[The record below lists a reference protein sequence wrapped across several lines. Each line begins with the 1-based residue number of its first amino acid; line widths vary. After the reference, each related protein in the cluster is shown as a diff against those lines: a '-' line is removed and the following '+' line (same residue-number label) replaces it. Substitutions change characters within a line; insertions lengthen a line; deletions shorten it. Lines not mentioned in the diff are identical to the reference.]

1 MAFRGF
7 LPYIGIVVCFGVIYW
22 LTMMIPNNILYLG
35 FKSTLLEAE
44 RKTIYQER
52 IFTYGLSLVIFTYGL
67 SLVLLMLNL
76 LELLSAKEDRYW
88 LRIIKSLLTVIFAY
102 AAGAVVFLLMN
113 THEGNMYL
121 YAREIPA
128 WIFCC
133 TTIAIT
139 IAFLLILQILSPML
153 RAKTDVTF
161 LEDYLPSW
169 LRFDR

>member
-35 FKSTLLEAE
+35 FKSSLLEAE

-52 IFTYGLSLVIFTYGL
+52 IFTYGLSLV
-67 SLVLLMLNL
+67 LLMLNL
-76 LELLSAKEDRYW
+76 AELLSAKEDRYW

-113 THEGNMYL
+113 TREGNMYL

-139 IAFLLILQILSPML
+139 IGFLLILQILSPML
-153 RAKTDVTF
+153 RAKTGTAF

>member
-35 FKSTLLEAE
+35 FKSSLVEAD
-44 RKTIYQER
+44 RKTIYQ
-52 IFTYGLSLVIFTYGL
+52 GHIFTYGL

-76 LELLSAKEDRYW
+76 AELLSSKQDRYW
-88 LRIIKSLLTVIFAY
+88 IRISKSLLTVVFTY
-102 AAGAVVFLLMN
+102 ATGAVIFLLMN
-113 THEGNMYL
+113 TQEWNMYL

-128 WIFCC
+128 GIFFCV
-133 TTIAIT
+133 TLSMTGG
-139 IAFLLILQILSPML
+139 FLLVLQLLGSRL
-153 RAKTDVTF
+153 RAKADAAF
-161 LEDYLPSW
+161 LEDYFPSW

>member
-35 FKSTLLEAE
+35 FKSSLLEAE

-52 IFTYGLSLVIFTYGL
+52 IFTYGLSLV
-67 SLVLLMLNL
+67 LLILNL

-88 LRIIKSLLTVIFAY
+88 LRIMKSLLTVIFAY

>member
-35 FKSTLLEAE
+35 FKSSLLEAE

-52 IFTYGLSLVIFTYGL
+52 IFTYGL

-153 RAKTDVTF
+153 RARTDTTF

>member
-35 FKSTLLEAE
+35 FKSSLMEAE

-52 IFTYGLSLVIFTYGL
+52 IFTYGLSLA
-67 SLVLLMLNL
+67 LLMLNL
-76 LELLSAKEDRYW
+76 VELLSVKEDRYW

-153 RAKTDVTF
+153 RAKTGTTF

>member
-7 LPYIGIVVCFGVIYW
+7 LPYIGIVVGFGVIYW

-35 FKSTLLEAE
+35 FKSSLLEAD
-44 RKTIYQER
+44 RKTIYQEH
-52 IFTYGLSLVIFTYGL
+52 IFTYGLSV
-67 SLVLLMLNL
+67 VLLMVNL
-76 LELLSAKEDRYW
+76 AELLSSKEDRYW

-113 THEGNMYL
+113 TEEWNMYL

-128 WIFCC
+128 GIFCC
-133 TTIAIT
+133 ITLAMTIG
-139 IAFLLILQILSPML
+139 FLLILQILSPVI
-153 RAKTDVTF
+153 RAKAGTVF
-161 LEDYLPSW
+161 LEHYLPSW

>member
-7 LPYIGIVVCFGVIYW
+7 LPYIGIVVGFGVIYW

-35 FKSTLLEAE
+35 FKSSLLEAE
-44 RKTIYQER
+44 RKTIYQEH
-52 IFTYGLSLVIFTYGL
+52 IFTYGL

-76 LELLSAKEDRYW
+76 AELLSSREDRYW
-88 LRIIKSLLTVIFAY
+88 LRIIKSVLTVIFAY

-113 THEGNMYL
+113 TQEWNMYL

-128 WIFCC
+128 WIFCGISLAM
-133 TTIAIT
+133 TIG
-139 IAFLLILQILSPML
+139 LLLVLQILSPML
-153 RAKTDVTF
+153 RAKAGAGF